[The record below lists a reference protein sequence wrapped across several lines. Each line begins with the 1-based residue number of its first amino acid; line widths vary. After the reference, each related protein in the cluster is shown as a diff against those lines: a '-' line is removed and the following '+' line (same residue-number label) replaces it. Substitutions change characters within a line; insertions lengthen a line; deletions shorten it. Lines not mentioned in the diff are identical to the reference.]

1 MMPIRRT
8 RYSTP
13 PATFRAIW
21 RIVAT
26 VPRGHVV
33 TYGQVARMAGLP
45 GAARTVGWAM
55 QALPGDFRIMGRPV
69 PWHRVINVQGRIS
82 PRGGGE
88 GVESLRQAN
97 LLRREGI
104 RFSKDGVID
113 LGRFHWPGDHQ
124 RRRQH

>member
-1 MMPIRRT
+1 M
-8 RYSTP
+8 
-13 PATFRAIW
+13 
-21 RIVAT
+21 

-55 QALPGDFRIMGRPV
+55 QALPDDFRIKGHRV

-88 GVESLRQAN
+88 GVESLRQAI
-97 LLRREGI
+97 LLRREGV
-104 RFSKDGVID
+104 RFSKEGVID

-124 RRRQH
+124 SRRQR

>member
-1 MMPIRRT
+1 MPNRRVPC
-8 RYSTP
+8 STP
-13 PATFRAIW
+13 TATFRAIW
-21 RIVAT
+21 RIVAR
-26 VPRGHVV
+26 VPRGRVV

-55 QALPGDFRIMGRPV
+55 QALPEAYRINRRRI

-82 PRGGGE
+82 PRGGEE
-88 GVESLRQAN
+88 GIESLRQAD

-104 RFSKDGVID
+104 RFSKNGVID
-113 LGRFHWPGDHQ
+113 LDRFRWPGDRE